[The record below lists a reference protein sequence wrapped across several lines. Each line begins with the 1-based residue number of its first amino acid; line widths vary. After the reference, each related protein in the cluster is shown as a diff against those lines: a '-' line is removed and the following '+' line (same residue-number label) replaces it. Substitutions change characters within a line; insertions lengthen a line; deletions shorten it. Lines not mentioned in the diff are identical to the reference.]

1 MPETENLTNFYRTLL
16 TVCTKWFLLY
26 FVWNLTEGPNRE
38 LWKGRAICMKNEVL
52 TALQNRRSC
61 RSYED
66 RQPDPAAL
74 EAVVNA
80 ALWAPSGMGRQS
92 TVIVVVQDPATVRKL
107 SAMNAAVMGRNT
119 DPMYGAPTILVV
131 LADAGSKNA
140 VQDGSLVMGNLMLA
154 AASLGLG
161 SCWINRAK
169 EEFESDEGKALLRQ
183 WGIEGD
189 WVGVGH
195 CILGYPAADPKPAA
209 PRKPDYIVKV

>member
-1 MPETENLTNFYRTLL
+1 MTNETLETI
-16 TVCTKWFLLY
+16 KS
-26 FVWNLTEGPNRE
+26 
-38 LWKGRAICMKNEVL
+38 
-52 TALQNRRSC
+52 RRSC
-61 RSYED
+61 RAYKPEQITD
-66 RQPDPAAL
+66 EELNAVL
-74 EAVVNA
+74 EAGTYA
-80 ALWAPSGMGRQS
+80 ATRAQLTR
-92 TVIVVVQDPATVRKL
+92 
-107 SAMNAAVMGRNT
+107 MNAAVMGKDT